1 MGRSAA
7 RRALVVRE
15 RASRRAGVLVQ
26 PVFRYR
32 AIPDGREDADPSA
45 GEALGSTGDPG
56 LREALARPL
65 GDDGAAAVLA
75 GEADALPGRPRQGPR
90 RERDRQ

>member
-1 MGRSAA
+1 MRYDLVGRSAD
-7 RRALVVRE
+7 RRLLVVRE
-15 RASRRAGVLVQ
+15 RASRRAGALVQ

-32 AIPDGREDADPSA
+32 VVPDDREGTDPSA

-56 LREALARPL
+56 LREALARLL

-75 GEADALPGRPRQGPR
+75 DEAVALLGWR
-90 RERDRQ
+90 R